1 MRMPDTTLKMVLCG
15 AQWRRIVAT
24 LVAAAP
30 VVAVATVLQGPFGH
44 LPSAHASTGQAG
56 YAGVWLDDKGEGAIE
71 IAPCADRLCG
81 RIVWLKA
88 PIDRAGRPLTDGNN
102 PDPRQ
107 RLRQICGLPVIGDLK
122 RQRAGTWDEGW
133 IYDPRQGKQFD
144 VELRL
149 RAADALEVTGYL
161 GIKLLSESFMWRR
174 APADLKRCG

>member
-1 MRMPDTTLKMVLCG
+1 MSIFNTTRSVFLCG
-15 AQWRRIVAT
+15 AQWRRVITGLVAT
-24 LVAAAP
+24 AAAVAGALALHIAFPTLP
-30 VVAVATVLQGPFGH
+30 VAQ
-44 LPSAHASTGQAG
+44 ASTGQAG

-71 IAPCADRLCG
+71 IGPCADRLCG
-81 RIVWLKA
+81 RIVWLRA
-88 PIDRAGRPLTDGNN
+88 PLDRSGRPLTDGNN

-107 RLRQICGLPVIGDLK
+107 RLRPICGLPVIGDLK

-149 RAADALEVTGYL
+149 RAMDALEVTGYM
-161 GIKLLSESFMWRR
+161 GIKLLSESFIWRR